1 MTSRQL
7 FAAIGLVDEDLILQA
22 AAKPRR
28 PGRVLRRALPL
39 AACLT
44 LALLGALWWQGTP
57 APPAAGPAQQ
67 SLPAAS
73 PDAPATPAPA
83 TAAPAPQ
90 AETLDAAEKAAGL
103 PAALAEA
110 ITPAAGGMGAD
121 WLLAADVS
129 ELTLPDLL
137 NGQTPAALP
146 VYRGLLADLELNEAR
161 MRAILAE
168 TLTALGQDPALADG
182 AQLSWQVAGLDA
194 AAPEE
199 MGRKIVEQSGV
210 RAVLDFWGGL
220 CRLEVTLGDGRRL
233 SVLNDGTLECTP
245 GQEDAFV
252 AADLVLDANRP
263 LLEALGGYTRLLPGP
278 NYGRSYSDGSL
289 TESPPV
295 LGKAGDSPAQA
306 LFGRDLAVLRSCRTD
321 GEAALTGFTLFGSA
335 RAESM
340 GEYPVITREE
350 AEALLCAG
358 SYLDAEFIP
367 VGPGEGTVV
376 SAELCY
382 LPGRSQYY
390 VPMWRFL
397 VDMGVAEAPAQ
408 VSEEGADPALHAY
421 REYYVPATPLDTLTA
436 LVTDPAGD

>member
-1 MTSRQL
+1 MAKKKEEKTNVMRILDQKKIPYTAR
-7 FAAIGLVDEDLILQA
+7 FYEDSEG
-22 AAKPRR
+22 PE
-28 PGRVLRRALPL
+28 
-39 AACLT
+39 
-44 LALLGALWWQGTP
+44 GTREY
-57 APPAAGPAQQ
+57 GVHVAQ
-67 SLPAAS
+67 
-73 PDAPATPAPA
+73 
-83 TAAPAPQ
+83 
-90 AETLDAAEKAAGL
+90 
-103 PAALAEA
+103 
-110 ITPAAGGMGAD
+110 
-121 WLLAADVS
+121 
-129 ELTLPDLL
+129 
-137 NGQTPAALP
+137 
-146 VYRGLLADLELNEAR
+146 
-161 MRAILAE
+161 
-168 TLTALGQDPALADG
+168 ALGQDPALADG

-199 MGRKIVEQSGV
+199 MGRKILEQSGV
-210 RAVLDFWGGL
+210 RATLDFWGGL

-245 GQEDAFV
+245 GQEDAFA

-321 GEAALTGFTLFGSA
+321 GEAALTGFTLLGSA

-382 LPGRSQYY
+382 LLGRSQYY

-421 REYYVPATPLDTLTA
+421 REYYVPAIDLDTLTA
-436 LVTDPAGD
+436 LVERVAVHREKALEVFFRFCRPEAG